1 MAHIAKVSPGYR
13 SVRQLGLLLAA
24 RFLGFGFRVESGE
37 RWGAWGRGGE
47 RNEERQKNAC
57 LKSC

>member
-37 RWGAWGRGGE
+37 RWGAWGE